1 MQVLPPYTQT
11 RSPFAAFAWVLIWL
25 GLAVGAGVGYG
36 YMAAVGPFYFLP
48 VMTAGIAAALLL
60 LVLMLPK
67 PRTIPVQTIYNLY
80 FFTIAFHI
88 LIPEYFALFLPGLP
102 WMNPMRITAITLTLL
117 IGYLIS
123 SRPDFQSD
131 VSLIVTRY
139 WLIFF
144 GGIANV
150 LVGALVLPLM
160 GGSVAILPSAL
171 FDVMIY
177 VAFVLGGAYLYWKVG
192 RKALYR
198 FTLIMVVAAV
208 VLLAIGTLERGL
220 QMLPWRPLIPGGFG
234 GADAFLISEILSSK
248 FRNGLYRVQAIFS
261 HPLLFAE
268 YLAITTPILIAVFF
282 WTKSNALKMLMLP
295 IYIYAVYAALVFP
308 SARLSLVALV
318 AAHCTMVSLLLLYT
332 RRHTGQRNILASVG
346 LLSIPGLAVV
356 LSVLL
361 LFSRRAQIMI
371 FGGPEHAGSN
381 ESRGTQWENAFSAF
395 PQSPVF
401 GFGYSQATRVAGV
414 PGRMGEST
422 VLDSWY
428 INILMDS
435 GAIGAAL
442 YVSAFVAA
450 TYRAFQLSV
459 LMKGRDAAL
468 MMALASM
475 MIAKMTINSVL
486 SLTHNQVLLFFAYG
500 IVIGASLRYQDQLKD
515 FRWFPGRDQKVA
527 TI

>member
-11 RSPFAAFAWVLIWL
+11 RSPFATFVWVLIWL

-67 PRTIPVQTIYNLY
+67 PRTIPVQTIYTLY
-80 FFTIAFHI
+80 FCTIAFHI

-102 WMNPMRITAITLTLL
+102 WMSPMRITAITLTLL

-123 SRPDFQSD
+123 SRQDFQSD
-131 VSLIVTRY
+131 VTLIVSRY

-144 GGIANV
+144 GGVANV
-150 LVGALVLPLM
+150 LIGALVLPLM
-160 GGSVAILPSAL
+160 GGQIAILPSAL

-177 VAFVLGGAYLYWKVG
+177 IAFVLGGAYLYWKVG
-192 RKALYR
+192 RKALYH
-198 FTLIMVVAAV
+198 FTLIMGVAVV
-208 VLLAIGTLERGL
+208 VLLAIGTVERVLE
-220 QMLPWRPLIPGGFG
+220 MVPWRPLIPAGYGGD
-234 GADAFLISEILSSK
+234 DAFLISELVSSK
-248 FRNGLYRVQAIFS
+248 YRNGAYRVQSVFS
-261 HPLLFAE
+261 NPLLFAE
-268 YLAITTPILIAVFF
+268 YLALVAPILLGAFF
-282 WTKSNALKMLMLP
+282 WTKSNNLKIALIP
-295 IYIYAVYAALVFP
+295 VFIYTVYAALVFP
-308 SARLSLVALV
+308 NARLSLVALV
-318 AAHCTMVSLLLLYT
+318 AGICSMISLYLLHK
-332 RRHTGQRNILASVG
+332 RRHSGSRDLFASVG
-346 LLSIPGLAVV
+346 LLSIPAIAVV
-356 LSVLL
+356 LSSLL
-361 LFSRRAQIMI
+361 LFSRRVQIMV
-371 FGGPEHAGSN
+371 FGGGEHASSN
-381 ESRGTQWENAFSAF
+381 ESRATQWDNAFNAF

-414 PGRMGEST
+414 PGRLGEST

-428 INILMDS
+428 INVLMDS
-435 GAIGAAL
+435 GVLGAAL
-442 YVSAFVAA
+442 YLSAFVAA

-515 FRWFPGRDQKVA
+515 FRWFPGRDEKAA

>member
-11 RSPFAAFAWVLIWL
+11 RSPFATFVWVLIWL

-67 PRTIPVQTIYNLY
+67 PRTIPVQTIYTLY
-80 FFTIAFHI
+80 FCTIAFHI

-123 SRPDFQSD
+123 SRQDFQSD
-131 VSLIVTRY
+131 VTLIVSRY

-144 GGIANV
+144 GGVANV
-150 LVGALVLPLM
+150 LIGALVLPLM
-160 GGSVAILPSAL
+160 GGQIAILPSAL

-192 RKALYR
+192 RKVLYR
-198 FTLIMVVAAV
+198 FVLIICISAL
-208 VLLAIGTLERGL
+208 VLLPIGTLERIQ
-220 QMLPWRPLIPGGFG
+220 QMVLWRPLLPAGLGGE
-234 GADAFLISEILSSK
+234 DAALVQMIVESK
-248 FRNGLYRVQAIFS
+248 FRDGTYRVQAVFS
-261 HPLLFAE
+261 NPLLFAE
-268 YLAITTPILIAVFF
+268 YLAISSPVLFCAALWTRSTYLKFILLAVYLY
-282 WTKSNALKMLMLP
+282 SM
-295 IYIYAVYAALVFP
+295 YAALVFP
-308 SARLSLVALV
+308 SARLSFVALV
-318 AAHCTMVSLLLLYT
+318 AGLCTLGSLGLLYWK
-332 RRHTGQRNILASVG
+332 RHARSNNILADAG
-346 LLSIPGLAVV
+346 LLAIPAMAVV
-356 LSVLL
+356 LGVLL
-361 LFSRRAQIMI
+361 VFVRRFQLLII
-371 FGGPEHAGSN
+371 GGPEHAGSN
-381 ESRGTQWENAFSAF
+381 ATRGEQWAAGIDALLR
-395 PQSPVF
+395 SPIF
-401 GFGYSQATRVAGV
+401 GHGYSTASGLAGTL
-414 PGRMGEST
+414 MSSGEMS
-422 VLDSWY
+422 LDSWY
-428 INILMDS
+428 INVFVDS
-435 GAIGAAL
+435 GLAGAFL
-442 YVSAFVAA
+442 YTAAFVAA

-515 FRWFPGRDQKVA
+515 FRWFPGRDEKAA